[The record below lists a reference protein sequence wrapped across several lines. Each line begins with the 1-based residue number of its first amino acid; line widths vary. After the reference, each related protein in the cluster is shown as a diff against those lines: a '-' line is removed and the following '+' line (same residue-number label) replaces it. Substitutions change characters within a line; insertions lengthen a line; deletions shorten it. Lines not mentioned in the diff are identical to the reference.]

1 LQSVP
6 TRRQPL
12 PRRPAFL
19 YVSDLTSSR
28 FPGFTV
34 TRPRGNSIFAGGKS
48 VRLQSAFRVSCGK
61 WASLSLVVLLSVST
75 ARGQGPA
82 PETAPPLFP
91 GGGLISS
98 VPFTT
103 RGLVPQSL
111 AGIPAT
117 ARPTFAHEDG
127 INFTWGF
134 YRNFDLTISCARR
147 DESLCH
153 GQRTDRWR
161 NRFGRCHG
169 TREVPLLSARLPT
182 RHHADIHHGR
192 PEDSNRPN
200 KTWQRTGLTPGFST

>member
-1 LQSVP
+1 
-6 TRRQPL
+6 
-12 PRRPAFL
+12 
-19 YVSDLTSSR
+19 
-28 FPGFTV
+28 
-34 TRPRGNSIFAGGKS
+34 

-91 GGGLISS
+91 GGGLISW
-98 VPFTT
+98 VPYSPHAVWCRNRWQAF
-103 RGLVPQSL
+103 LP
-111 AGIPAT
+111 P
-117 ARPTFAHEDG
+117 RPTFAHEDG

-182 RHHADIHHGR
+182 RHDADIHHGR